1 MKLGIIVDSSS
12 GLSKKETEDRGW
24 GFIPL
29 HIFLDKVDYAD
40 GIDITTQGVY
50 DKLTLETEVRTSA
63 SSPIEV
69 MEEFQRMSNT
79 FDHVIVY
86 PLSTKLSSQT
96 NNLKMFSKEFEN
108 IHVIESHG
116 LGKVNTAQCEKAE
129 MLAKAG
135 VNIEEILETLHETR
149 DDYFSVLLPHS
160 LDWLVKGGRVG
171 QRVASMASML
181 KIVPMISFSNG
192 ELDKYGKG
200 RTFQKTVIKATKDV
214 LSKFKKESCDLYIY
228 HVGNKDKKEHL
239 KRIEVEI
246 GKKPIEILLPSAIAL
261 HVGLEAIGI
270 MALKK

>member
-12 GLSKKETEDRGW
+12 GLSKKEAEDRGW

-63 SSPIEV
+63 SSPSEV
-69 MEEFQRMSNT
+69 MDEFQRMSEA

-86 PLSTKLSSQT
+86 PLSSELSSQT
-96 NNLKMFSKEFEN
+96 NNLKMFSKEYEN

-116 LGKVNTAQCEKAE
+116 LGKVNTTQCEKAE
-129 MLAKAG
+129 KLAQSGAD
-135 VNIEEILETLHETR
+135 IEEILETLHKTR
-149 DDYFSVLLPHS
+149 DDYFSLLLPHS

-171 QRVASMASML
+171 SKVASMASML
-181 KIVPMISFSNG
+181 KIVPMISFESG
-192 ELDKYGKG
+192 KLDKYGKG
-200 RTFQKTVIKATKDV
+200 RTFHKTVIKATKDV
-214 LSKFKKESCDLYIY
+214 LSKFKKDDCDLFIY
-228 HVGNKDKKEHL
+228 NVGNQDIEEHL
-239 KRIEVEI
+239 KRIEAEI